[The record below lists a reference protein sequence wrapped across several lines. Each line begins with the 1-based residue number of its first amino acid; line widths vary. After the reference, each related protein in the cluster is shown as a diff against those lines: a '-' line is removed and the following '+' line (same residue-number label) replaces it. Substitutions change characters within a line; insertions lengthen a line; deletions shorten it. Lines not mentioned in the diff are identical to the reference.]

1 MTQLCISV
9 TTMDNITRFNTYI
22 EALKQ
27 FAEREGNTHVPAAH
41 VEKIKETEINLGAWV
56 GYTRQRYKKNQL
68 SEERVRELSNIS
80 GWVWGPL
87 RPGPATDVIRN
98 NRIQEM
104 RAAGKSL
111 RQIADE
117 FDLSRQRVH
126 QIVRVLDAQG

>member
-1 MTQLCISV
+1 
-9 TTMDNITRFNTYI
+9 MDNTTRFNTYI

-41 VEKIKETEINLGAWV
+41 VEKIGESRINLGAWV
-56 GYTRQRYKKNQL
+56 GYARQRYRKNQL
-68 SEERVRELSNIS
+68 SEERVNALSNVA

-87 RPGPATDVIRN
+87 RPGPATDINRN
-98 NRIQEM
+98 NRILEM

-126 QIVRVLDAQG
+126 QIVRDIDAQG